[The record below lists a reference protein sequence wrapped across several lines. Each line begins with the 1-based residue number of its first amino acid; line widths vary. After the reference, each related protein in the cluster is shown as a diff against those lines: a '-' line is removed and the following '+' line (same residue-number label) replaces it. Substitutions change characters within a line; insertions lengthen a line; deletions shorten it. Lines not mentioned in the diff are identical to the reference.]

1 MPNTVRA
8 TAPSACTVIEVAVSE
23 GDEVH
28 EGATVAIVEVM
39 KMEHLVSAPTTG
51 VVTEVHVVVGTV
63 VAAGEPLV
71 SIEKGA
77 VSDHVA
83 SVASGADTAASARDT
98 AESVGHRP
106 DLAEVF
112 ERRDLL
118 MDSARPDAVAKVH
131 SRRRRTARENLTDLV
146 DPDSFEEYGGF
157 MYAAQTARRSREDL
171 MANTPADG
179 IVGGLGRINGDLFP
193 DEQSRAAV
201 MSYDYTVLAGT
212 QGFRGHQKK
221 DRLLD
226 IADRLRLPVVIF
238 AEGGGGRPGD
248 TDIPIIAGLDVM
260 SFAWMARLSGTVPT
274 VAIVSGRCFA
284 GNAALAGVCDVII
297 ATADA
302 NLGMAGPAMI
312 EGGGLGTFSPDEIG
326 PMSVQSINGVIDI
339 LVDDDAAAVAAAKRY
354 LSYFQGST
362 SDWSCVDQTLLRDVV
377 PENRKRVYPVRS
389 AIDLLAD
396 TDSVTE
402 LRPGF
407 GVGIATCLIRLEG
420 RPVGVI
426 ANNPGHLGG
435 AIDSDAADK
444 ASRFMQLC
452 DAHGL
457 PIVFLCDT
465 PGFMVGP
472 EAEKSAQVRHF
483 SRMYVVGASLTVP
496 FATVVLRKAVGLGA
510 MAMAGGSFHAPLL
523 TVSWPTGEMSGMG
536 IEGAV
541 RLGARHELEAI
552 TDPVERAATFA
563 EKVAAMYTHSK
574 ALNAAAHNE
583 IDDVIDP
590 ADTRS
595 RLVNLLRSCPAD
607 DPRRR
612 PRRQIDTW

>member
-1 MPNTVRA
+1 MSNITKA
-8 TAPSACTVIEVAVSE
+8 TAPIACTVVDIAVSPGDQVRE
-23 GDEVH
+23 GK
-28 EGATVAIVEVM
+28 TLAIVEVM
-39 KMEHLVSAPTTG
+39 KMEHLVAAPTTG
-51 VVTEVHVVVGTV
+51 IVTDVHVEVGSV
-63 VAAGEPLV
+63 VAAGDSLV
-71 SIEKGA
+71 SIEERA
-77 VSDHVA
+77 ISDEVQPVD
-83 SVASGADTAASARDT
+83 SDPGSADF
-98 AESVGHRP
+98 VGGHIDGTGPRP
-106 DLAEVF
+106 DLIEVI
-112 ERRDLL
+112 ERRALL
-118 MDSARPDAVAKVH
+118 TDSARPEAIAKVH
-131 SRRRRTARENLTDLV
+131 ARNRRTARENLTDLV

-157 MYAAQTARRSREDL
+157 MYAAQTARRTREDL

-179 IVGGLGRINGDLFP
+179 IVGGLGRINGALFP
-193 DEQSRAAV
+193 DEQSRCAV

-226 IADRLRLPVVIF
+226 IAERLRLPVVIF

-248 TDIPIIAGLDVM
+248 TDVPIIAGLDVM

-274 VAIVSGRCFA
+274 VAVVSGRCFA

-297 ATADA
+297 ATRDA

-312 EGGGLGTFSPDEIG
+312 EGGGLGSWSPEEIG
-326 PMSVQSINGVIDI
+326 PMSVQSVNGVVDI
-339 LVDDDAAAVAAAKRY
+339 LVDDDAAAVAISKRY
-354 LSYFQGST
+354 LSYFQGTIS
-362 SDWSCVDQTLLRDVV
+362 SWSCADQTLLRDVV
-377 PENRKRVYPVRS
+377 PENRKRIYPVRDT
-389 AIDLLAD
+389 IDLLAD

-435 AIDSDAADK
+435 AIDADAADK
-444 ASRFMQLC
+444 AARFMQLC

-472 EAEKSAQVRHF
+472 EAEETAQVRHF
-483 SRMYVVGASLTVP
+483 SRMYVAGASLTVP

-541 RLGARHELEAI
+541 RLGARRELDAI
-552 TDPVERAATFA
+552 TDPAERQAAFA
-563 EKVAAMYTHSK
+563 AKVDAMYSHSK

-583 IDDVIDP
+583 VDDVIDP
-590 ADTRS
+590 AETRS
-595 RLVNLLRSCPAD
+595 RLVNLLRSCPAHD
-607 DPRRR
+607 TRRL